1 MGIEDVLAHPAFW
14 IVVAAA
20 SELIGMSK
28 LKDNSVVQLLFT
40 VLRSLKAKKGWSLL
54 MGFGFGGL
62 TLEQMASVYDVLL
75 KRESFTRFY
84 LKGWIKPLTKRQ
96 RSLTLS

>member
-1 MGIEDVLAHPAFW
+1 
-14 IVVAAA
+14 
-20 SELIGMSK
+20 
-28 LKDNSVVQLLFT
+28 
-40 VLRSLKAKKGWSLL
+40 

-75 KRESFTRFY
+75 KRESFTRFC
-84 LKGWIKPLTKRQ
+84 LKGWIKPLTKLQ